1 MNNEYHKSHNSFFQI
16 ITKNRLN
23 ELLHRASNTN
33 ELETTINNEIAKNN
47 LLGRCQ
53 VNIKKCDVYIEFYN
67 EHNIQIGHISFHFS
81 QKDNT
86 LRNQRQG
93 RFHAKNNRNKS
104 VYTFKINK
112 TNPSSILMYSKNK
125 FIRKDFKPYLDI
137 GMAIINDYFNKTSPL
152 FLGNYTRNYNTNKH
166 DCFDTIINKFP
177 SEGSKSLRDT
187 RKR

>member
-1 MNNEYHKSHNSFFQI
+1 MN
-16 ITKNRLN
+16 
-23 ELLHRASNTN
+23 RASNKN

-53 VNIKKCDVYIEFYN
+53 VNISEDCDLYIEFYN
-67 EHNIQIGHISFHFS
+67 ERNIQIGHISFHFS
-81 QKDNT
+81 PKDNK

-125 FIRKDFKPYLDI
+125 FIRKDFKPYLVI
-137 GMAIINDYFNKTSPL
+137 GMTILNDYFNKDSPL
-152 FLGNYTRNYNTNKH
+152 YLGNYTHNYNTNKH
-166 DCFDTIINKFP
+166 ECFNTIINKFP
-177 SEGSKSLRDT
+177 LEGSKSLRDT